1 MATPESREPQGQS
14 LIDRIECFPCSR
26 RATSHA
32 LRKAV
37 LRAQLAAPEQPGIGG
52 RSRRIQAVK
61 RRESRR
67 SAESQYEVISQVS
80 RAAPLLGKVSPSRVS
95 YHRF

>member
-14 LIDRIECFPCSR
+14 VIDRIECFPCLR
-26 RATSHA
+26 GATSHA

-37 LRAQLAAPEQPGIGG
+37 VRVQVAGPEQPGIGG

-67 SAESQYEVISQVS
+67 NAESQCEAISQVS
-80 RAAPLLGKVSPSRVS
+80 RAAPLCGKVSPSHVL
-95 YHRF
+95 YHRS